1 VLGVLATIPIVSLS
15 SFVGYF
21 TDTLITES
29 QLNSAY
35 VWFLLLIVGM
45 GWLFSYL
52 QSIIMRRLHL
62 DLLSKLI
69 HNTFVKII
77 SLPVSFFPLRDIGE
91 LSQRVALPV
100 QLSNLMTGP
109 LANAVVGLATMFIY
123 AGIMMSYNVYLGLFV
138 ILLSFTIFRAMIVVA
153 DPLSKL
159 AQKGFIH
166 DQ

>member
-1 VLGVLATIPIVSLS
+1 MLKFA
-15 SFVGYF
+15 
-21 TDTLITES
+21 
-29 QLNSAY
+29 Q
-35 VWFLLLIVGM
+35 
-45 GWLFSYL
+45 
-52 QSIIMRRLHL
+52 
-62 DLLSKLI
+62 

-138 ILLSFTIFRAMIVVA
+138 ILLSFTIFIAMIVVA

-159 AQKGFIH
+159 AQKGSMATGKMTSNVLFMSSYFIH
-166 DQ
+166 RFLQLD